1 MDRLTSF
8 VALAHAQLRIEY
20 LKRHPEILEGIEMTP
35 KLAGLTSAMAKL
47 RHTVETE
54 ADKLAAR
61 IEGAN
66 THSAAAF
73 QKAHVVIDG
82 TERDVSEIEAFI
94 ASLEG
99 SNGAPAGPLDGSSV
113 SSEVA
118 QPERLTANGVSVGG

>member
-1 MDRLTSF
+1 VDRLTAF
-8 VALAHAQLRIEY
+8 VALAHVQLRIQY
-20 LKRHPEILEGIEMTP
+20 LKRHPEILEVIDMTP

-47 RHTVETE
+47 RHTVEAG

-73 QKAHVVIDG
+73 QKAHVVLDN
-82 TERDVSEIEAFI
+82 TEKDVSEIEEFI

-99 SNGAPAGPLDGSSV
+99 SNGAPAGPLDDSSA

-118 QPERLTANGVSVGG
+118 QPERLTVNGVSKA